1 MKVEQDVMAYG
12 VEQDNAGCYFI
23 EDEII
28 LRKPEKIENNK
39 EFCDCSFRWK
49 FTENDAHGVSI
60 GKTLPAYPTDVKN
73 VYPRKRL
80 PQKMRQRSRVS
91 RCWGRIGLCLRDRK
105 VL

>member
-12 VEQDNAGCYFI
+12 VEKDNAGCYFI

-49 FTENDAHGVSI
+49 FTENYAHGISI
-60 GKTLPAYPTDVKN
+60 GKDTPCLSDRCK
-73 VYPRKRL
+73 K
-80 PQKMRQRSRVS
+80 RVS
-91 RCWGRIGLCLRDRK
+91 EGSVYRRK
-105 VL
+105 CGKDPV

>member
-39 EFCDCSFRWK
+39 DTPCLSDRCK
-49 FTENDAHGVSI
+49 
-60 GKTLPAYPTDVKN
+60 K
-73 VYPRKRL
+73 
-80 PQKMRQRSRVS
+80 RVS
-91 RCWGRIGLCLRDRK
+91 EGSVYRRK
-105 VL
+105 CGKDPV

>member
-39 EFCDCSFRWK
+39 E
-49 FTENDAHGVSI
+49 
-60 GKTLPAYPTDVKN
+60 
-73 VYPRKRL
+73 VYGERCARRQHRKDTPCLSDRC
-80 PQKMRQRSRVS
+80 KKRVS
-91 RCWGRIGLCLRDRK
+91 EGSVYRRK
-105 VL
+105 CGKDPV